1 MPSSASAWLTTP
13 LALPRSLRGWLTD
26 DGSLTARLKARCP
39 DFAVQKLVSRVRPVN
54 PDERGLAGLRGGRP
68 GYVREVFLMCDGRPA
83 IYAHSVAS
91 VRAVQGAWRGL
102 KRQGLKPL
110 GETLFVQRGI
120 RRFPLSYRRLSP
132 THPLHRR
139 LVRHFGRVSA
149 PLWARRSLFLRA
161 GAPLWVTE
169 VFLPAVF
176 ELAP

>member
-1 MPSSASAWLTTP
+1 M
-13 LALPRSLRGWLTD
+13 RGWLTD
-26 DGSLTARLKARCP
+26 EGSLTARLKARCP
-39 DFAVQKLVSRVRPVN
+39 DFAVQKLASRIRPVN
-54 PDERGLAGLRGGRP
+54 PDERGLSGLRGGRP
-68 GYVREVFLMCDGRPA
+68 GYVREVFLLCGGRPV
-83 IYAHSVAS
+83 IYAHSVVS
-91 VRAVQGAWRGL
+91 VRTFQGAWRGL

-110 GETLFVQRGI
+110 GETLFTQRGI

-139 LVRHFGRVSA
+139 LASRFGRMPA